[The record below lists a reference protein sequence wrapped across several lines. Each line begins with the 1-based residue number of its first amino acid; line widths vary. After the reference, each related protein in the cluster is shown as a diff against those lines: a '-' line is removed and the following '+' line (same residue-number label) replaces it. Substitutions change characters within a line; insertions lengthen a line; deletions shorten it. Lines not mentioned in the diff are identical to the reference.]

1 MARVLPVS
9 FLVSGEGTTLD
20 AIAELIA
27 GGHLA
32 ARVALVVADRPHVP
46 AIEKAR
52 QRGMAT
58 TVIPTRGV
66 PESEWTA
73 RLTAALQ
80 AQGTELVVLAGY
92 LSILPRPWVAEW
104 RGRVINLHPSLLP
117 RYGGKGM
124 YGPKVHAAVLAA
136 GERETGAT
144 VHLVT
149 DAVDAGPTLLQE
161 RLPIE
166 SNDTPERLRSRLHPI
181 EVRLLTEVLRHFAD
195 GTWPLP
201 YVPREE
207 PAFPREERGRSA

>member
-20 AIAELIA
+20 AIGETIA
-27 GGHLA
+27 GGHLSV
-32 ARVALVVADRPHVP
+32 RVALVVADRPHVP

-52 QRGMAT
+52 QRGFAT

-66 PESEWTA
+66 PESEWTSH
-73 RLTAALQ
+73 LTTALR

-92 LSILPRPWVAEW
+92 LSILPRPWVADW

-117 RYGGKGM
+117 RYGGRGM

-144 VHLVT
+144 LHLVT
-149 DAVDAGPTLLQE
+149 DAVDAGPTLLQA
-161 RLPIE
+161 RIPIE
-166 SNDTPERLRSRLHPI
+166 PNDTPDTLRSRLHPI
-181 EVRLLTEVLRHFAD
+181 EVRLLADALRHFAD
-195 GTWPLP
+195 GSWPLP
-201 YVPREE
+201 YESREA
-207 PAFPREERGRSA
+207 PALPREERGRPG

>member
-1 MARVLPVS
+1 MSRVLPVA

-20 AIAELIA
+20 AIGETIA
-27 GGHLA
+27 GGHLS

-52 QRGMAT
+52 RRGFPT

-73 RLTAALQ
+73 RLSSALR
-80 AQGTELVVLAGY
+80 AQGTELVILAGY
-92 LSILPRPWVAEW
+92 LSILPRDWVADW

-117 RYGGKGM
+117 RFGGKGM
-124 YGPKVHAAVLAA
+124 YGPRVHSAVLAA

-161 RLPIE
+161 RIPIE
-166 SNDTPERLRSRLHPI
+166 AGDTADRLRTRLHPL
-181 EVRLLTEVLRHFAD
+181 EVRLLVESIRRFAD

-201 YVPREE
+201 YEALAG
-207 PAFPREERGRSA
+207 PAPPREERERFG

>member
-20 AIAELIA
+20 AIGESIA
-27 GGHLA
+27 GGHLS

-46 AIEKAR
+46 AIERAR
-52 QRGMAT
+52 RRGFAT

-66 PESEWTA
+66 PESEWTE
-73 RLTAALQ
+73 RLTAALR

-149 DAVDAGPTLLQE
+149 DAVDAGPTLLQA
-161 RLPIE
+161 RIPIE
-166 SNDTPERLRSRLHPI
+166 PNDTPDTLRARLHPVEI
-181 EVRLLTEVLRHFAD
+181 RLLTEVLRRFAD

-207 PAFPREERGRSA
+207 PALPREERGRSG